1 MLASNYWLA
10 DYTKLVLAI
19 IVVAIHSGLRMSI
32 QNEQVKLVV
41 EYAESSAQ
49 DIIRKANA
57 AKDTIYK

>member
-32 QNEQVKLVV
+32 QNEHTKRAGEAGCGVC
-41 EYAESSAQ
+41 
-49 DIIRKANA
+49 
-57 AKDTIYK
+57 

>member
-10 DYTKLVLAI
+10 DYTKLVLEI

-41 EYAESSAQ
+41 EYAESLAVPLFFV
-49 DIIRKANA
+49 
-57 AKDTIYK
+57 